1 MSKCNTGFS
10 LWRQLSSQ
18 CNRQRKPDWPLHTP
32 TAEICTEDYLVC
44 PDIQALSR
52 ALEGKLSFLKNIS
65 EYSRVLP
72 LTLVKNRARKPS
84 VPANCQGFQSNTF
97 CRLFCLANHST
108 NKQGNEND
116 GYKQTGKNP
125 VAVQLSTPAFLK
137 FRITTKQGQILST
150 SEGGQSKQ
158 TFTTMS
164 LTLPCSC
171 SAAVC
176 RKGQLILISN

>member
-1 MSKCNTGFS
+1 MQHWIFIMEATVFTMQQTKEAWLAAAHTYCRDLHWGLPCVS
-10 LWRQLSSQ
+10 RHSSPVPSI
-18 CNRQRKPDWPLHTP
+18 R
-32 TAEICTEDYLVC
+32 
-44 PDIQALSR
+44 
-52 ALEGKLSFLKNIS
+52 GKALSFLKNIS

-116 GYKQTGKNP
+116 GYEQTGKNP
-125 VAVQLSTPAFLK
+125 VAVQLSTPVFLK
-137 FRITTKQGQILST
+137 FRIITKQGQILST

>member
-1 MSKCNTGFS
+1 MS
-10 LWRQLSSQ
+10 RHSSPVPSI
-18 CNRQRKPDWPLHTP
+18 R
-32 TAEICTEDYLVC
+32 
-44 PDIQALSR
+44 
-52 ALEGKLSFLKNIS
+52 GKALSFLKNIS

-125 VAVQLSTPAFLK
+125 VAVQLSAPVFLK